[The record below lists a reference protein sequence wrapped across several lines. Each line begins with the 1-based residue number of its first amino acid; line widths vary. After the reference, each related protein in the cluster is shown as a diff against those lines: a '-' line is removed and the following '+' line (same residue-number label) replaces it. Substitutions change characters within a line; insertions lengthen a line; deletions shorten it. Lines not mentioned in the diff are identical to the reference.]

1 MIASILGP
9 GCKVFKT
16 LRSSRSSTREKGK
29 EERQEEEQEEEE
41 EEAEAEE
48 EEEEEEDPRDERYV
62 LDQSLKSRALLCI
75 SLSQACWD
83 CSSEHTSAL

>member
-29 EERQEEEQEEEE
+29 EGRPEEEEEE

-62 LDQSLKSRALLCI
+62 SDQSLKSRALLCI